1 MKWLASGLELAR
13 RVLRHHADEET
24 AFSIPDEVFMAFWLS
39 ESVSEA
45 GMSACLDAFKALMK
59 FDSDMKRLERKHGE
73 ARRLRAGVAREQFSS
88 LVGHTWISTEDG
100 RFGLATP
107 GCQSGD
113 RVAVFYS
120 GAPLYIIRPHEGRK
134 DSTTEDVVIR
144 ERKLKPKREWTTK
157 ERNRFTLNGKA
168 INILYCAL
176 DRAQ

>member
-1 MKWLASGLELAR
+1 MEWLASGLELAR
-13 RVLRHHADEET
+13 RVLRHKADEET
-24 AFSIPDEVFMAFWLS
+24 ALSIPDEVFMAFWLS
-39 ESVSEA
+39 ESVTEA

-59 FDSDMKRLERKHGE
+59 FDSDMKRLDRKHGE

-134 DSTTEDVVIR
+134 DSTTEDAVKLWDVVGLAYVPHLMDQQTTDDA
-144 ERKLKPKREWTTK
+144 RKCPDQVYVL
-157 ERNRFTLNGKA
+157 A
-168 INILYCAL
+168 
-176 DRAQ
+176 